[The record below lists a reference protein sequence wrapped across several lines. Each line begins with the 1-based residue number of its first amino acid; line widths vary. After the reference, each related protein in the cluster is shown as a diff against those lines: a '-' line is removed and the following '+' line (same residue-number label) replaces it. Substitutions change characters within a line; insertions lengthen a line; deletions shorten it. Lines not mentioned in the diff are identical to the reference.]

1 MFFIRILYEKKGP
14 QRLLVYIDSSLKQ
27 RERKRDREGGWGGGR
42 KTKKGGGGEGKGSRI
57 KRARER

>member
-14 QRLLVYIDSSLKQ
+14 QRLFVSIDSSLTQ
-27 RERKRDREGGWGGGR
+27 RERKRDREGGGGR